1 MKISY
6 EYNLKQ
12 CKMNAIIKK
21 FLIADDKFISK
32 INLRQSGKA
41 SKAQNTYSACKLH
54 TKNKEIIQ
62 NFQETL
68 GYIYS
73 NEQDKAYF
81 QHNIFMVILKIYL
94 K

>member
-21 FLIADDKFISK
+21 FLIAEDKFISK

-41 SKAQNTYSACKLH
+41 SKAQNTCSACKLH

-62 NFQETL
+62 NFQET
-68 GYIYS
+68 
-73 NEQDKAYF
+73 
-81 QHNIFMVILKIYL
+81 
-94 K
+94 